1 MIFSGAL
8 SDAWNGLLEDAI
20 TDLAHLMQDGFEFSM
35 ICNRSLVERDLLLG
49 ESDADRLCFDFACQT
64 PGPRGLGHDT
74 ALSDPSQIKQPFFQ
88 APVALLKFAEDCGS

>member
-35 ICNRSLVERDLLLG
+35 ICNRRFVEGNLLLG
-49 ESDADRLCFDFACQT
+49 ESDADRLGFDFACQT
-64 PGPRGLGHDT
+64 PGPRGLWH
-74 ALSDPSQIKQPFFQ
+74 
-88 APVALLKFAEDCGS
+88 